1 MNSKEIKTEIFFCYK
16 YWNNKI
22 NFRKTVIVHQFLK
35 LILFIVGISCV
46 FSPVFSQ
53 PSGNLEAKYYN
64 TDNRSS
70 TFNNFAGTVIETR
83 YWDKIDTTN
92 YNPQGQGDRWSVDV
106 QGYIFIP
113 SLGNYYF
120 ETYSDDGVRL
130 KVDGQI
136 VINNWT
142 DHAPTINTGSI
153 NLQAGWKQIHLQMYE
168 WGGGT
173 RLRLRWKPPGQSNY
187 SFPPTL
193 NLSSDLPDTTAPTLS
208 VVSISSDNSTSTK
221 AVPDDVVS
229 LTFTASE
236 TISTPTVT
244 FSSGGASVNGTVS
257 VQNTNANTWTASF
270 AANANDT
277 AGPVTYSI
285 AFSDSAGNAG
295 TAVTSTSDGTAVAI
309 VIDSGAPTLLSST
322 PSDNSAGATLDQNI
336 VLTFSEDVI
345 AGSGDIE
352 LFERSG
358 NTLVESFTVSSSMIS
373 GATVTLNPAADFKP
387 NASYYLQIP
396 ATAFVDAAGN
406 NYAGITNKTAFDF
419 TTRQRTAKEAFTEVK
434 DDIGAKMKSNT
445 TKQIRSFATA
455 TTAVVSSA
463 RGRVFSKRVSSS
475 RSGGA
480 TRSVGGGGGSS
491 GGSGGGAAAG
501 GATGGGGSDGSGEAS
516 GGGTDGG
523 SNDSSNDSDTESSF
537 DLRSS
542 TRGTNA
548 SGIINGV
555 LQSAD
560 GKLTRY
566 TETQFSYTKSENETE
581 TGSASSQVIF
591 ERERSEELTLGHFLG
606 FSLSKNSTVDSNT
619 TDIESVGL
627 QVGGYFVRNMT
638 EDLFVDGYV
647 AVSLLA
653 NKMEVTT
660 TSMTAEAD
668 YVSRM
673 GAMGLAV
680 TGSFDIDRWEVL
692 PTFAADY
699 SAVSSQEAAFEVT
712 SGAGNSNEL
721 SSPGNVRQLSLTFS
735 PDFRTSFDYYDG
747 YWSQGST
754 FSVKPKVTC
763 QRVDQGTITEE
774 CGQGANVSV
783 TSQDESQMKTLS
795 FTLGIDT
802 ISNDTT
808 YSANALYKVEF

>member
-1 MNSKEIKTEIFFCYK
+1 M
-16 YWNNKI
+16 
-22 NFRKTVIVHQFLK
+22 
-35 LILFIVGISCV
+35 
-46 FSPVFSQ
+46 
-53 PSGNLEAKYYN
+53 
-64 TDNRSS
+64 
-70 TFNNFAGTVIETR
+70 
-83 YWDKIDTTN
+83 
-92 YNPQGQGDRWSVDV
+92 
-106 QGYIFIP
+106 
-113 SLGNYYF
+113 
-120 ETYSDDGVRL
+120 
-130 KVDGQI
+130 
-136 VINNWT
+136 
-142 DHAPTINTGSI
+142 
-153 NLQAGWKQIHLQMYE
+153 
-168 WGGGT
+168 
-173 RLRLRWKPPGQSNY
+173 
-187 SFPPTL
+187 
-193 NLSSDLPDTTAPTLS
+193 
-208 VVSISSDNSTSTK
+208 
-221 AVPDDVVS
+221 
-229 LTFTASE
+229 
-236 TISTPTVT
+236 
-244 FSSGGASVNGTVS
+244 
-257 VQNTNANTWTASF
+257 
-270 AANANDT
+270 
-277 AGPVTYSI
+277 
-285 AFSDSAGNAG
+285 
-295 TAVTSTSDGTAVAI
+295 
-309 VIDSGAPTLLSST
+309 
-322 PSDNSAGATLDQNI
+322 
-336 VLTFSEDVI
+336 
-345 AGSGDIE
+345 
-352 LFERSG
+352 
-358 NTLVESFTVSSSMIS
+358 
-373 GATVTLNPAADFKP
+373 
-387 NASYYLQIP
+387 
-396 ATAFVDAAGN
+396 DAAGN

-475 RSGGA
+475 RSGRA

-501 GATGGGGSDGSGEAS
+501 GATGGGGSDGSGDAS

-523 SNDSSNDSDTESSF
+523 GNDGGGSDSNDSSNDSDTESSF

-647 AVSLLA
+647 ALSLLA

>member
-1 MNSKEIKTEIFFCYK
+1 MT
-16 YWNNKI
+16 
-22 NFRKTVIVHQFLK
+22 
-35 LILFIVGISCV
+35 
-46 FSPVFSQ
+46 
-53 PSGNLEAKYYN
+53 
-64 TDNRSS
+64 SS
-70 TFNNFAGTVIETR
+70 
-83 YWDKIDTTN
+83 
-92 YNPQGQGDRWSVDV
+92 
-106 QGYIFIP
+106 
-113 SLGNYYF
+113 
-120 ETYSDDGVRL
+120 
-130 KVDGQI
+130 
-136 VINNWT
+136 
-142 DHAPTINTGSI
+142 
-153 NLQAGWKQIHLQMYE
+153 
-168 WGGGT
+168 
-173 RLRLRWKPPGQSNY
+173 
-187 SFPPTL
+187 
-193 NLSSDLPDTTAPTLS
+193 
-208 VVSISSDNSTSTK
+208 K

-244 FSSGGASVNGTVS
+244 FSSGGASVNGAVS
-257 VQNTNANTWTASF
+257 VQNTSANTWTASF
-270 AANANDT
+270 AANTNDT

-285 AFSDSAGNAG
+285 AFSDNAGNAG
-295 TAVTSTSDGTAVAI
+295 TDVTSTSDGTAVAI

-387 NASYYLQIP
+387 NVSYYLQIP

-434 DDIGAKMKSNT
+434 DDIGLKMKSNT
-445 TKQIRSFATA
+445 TKQIRSFASA

-475 RSGGA
+475 PSGGA
-480 TRSVGGGGGSS
+480 SRSSGGGPRS
-491 GGSGGGAAAG
+491 GGSGGGSGPGTNSTG
-501 GATGGGGSDGSGEAS
+501 GANSSDGGGSS

-523 SNDSSNDSDTESSF
+523 GSDNSGSDSNDSSNDSDTESSF

-548 SGIINGV
+548 SGKINGV
-555 LQSAD
+555 LRSAD

-606 FSLSKNSTVDSNT
+606 FSLSKNSTVDTNT
-619 TDIESVGL
+619 TDIESVGF
-627 QVGGYFVRNMT
+627 QIGTYFVRNMT

-647 AVSLLA
+647 AASLLT
-653 NKMEVTT
+653 NNMEVTT
-660 TSMTAEAD
+660 SSMTAEAD
-668 YVSRM
+668 YISRM
-673 GAMGLAV
+673 AATGLAV
-680 TGSFDIDRWEVL
+680 TGSFDVDRWNIL
-692 PTFAADY
+692 PTFAVDY
-699 SAVSSQEAAFEVT
+699 SVVSSQEAAFEVT

-763 QRVDQGTITEE
+763 QRIDQDTITEE
-774 CGQGANVSV
+774 CGQGATVSV
-783 TSQDESQMKTLS
+783 VSQDESQMKTLS
-795 FTLGIDT
+795 LTLGIDT

>member
-1 MNSKEIKTEIFFCYK
+1 M
-16 YWNNKI
+16 
-22 NFRKTVIVHQFLK
+22 
-35 LILFIVGISCV
+35 
-46 FSPVFSQ
+46 
-53 PSGNLEAKYYN
+53 
-64 TDNRSS
+64 
-70 TFNNFAGTVIETR
+70 
-83 YWDKIDTTN
+83 
-92 YNPQGQGDRWSVDV
+92 
-106 QGYIFIP
+106 
-113 SLGNYYF
+113 
-120 ETYSDDGVRL
+120 
-130 KVDGQI
+130 
-136 VINNWT
+136 
-142 DHAPTINTGSI
+142 
-153 NLQAGWKQIHLQMYE
+153 
-168 WGGGT
+168 
-173 RLRLRWKPPGQSNY
+173 
-187 SFPPTL
+187 
-193 NLSSDLPDTTAPTLS
+193 
-208 VVSISSDNSTSTK
+208 
-221 AVPDDVVS
+221 AVPDDIIS

-236 TISTPTVT
+236 TISSPTVT
-244 FSSGGASVNGTVS
+244 FLSGGASVNDTVT
-257 VQNTNANTWTASF
+257 VQNTSANTWTASF

-277 AGPVTYSI
+277 AGSVTYSI

-295 TAVTSTSDGTAVAI
+295 AAVTSTSDGTAVAI
-309 VIDSGAPTLLSST
+309 VIDSEAPTLLSIT
-322 PSDNSAGATLDQNI
+322 PLDNSVGAKLDQNI
-336 VLTFSEDVI
+336 VLTFSENII
-345 AGSGDIE
+345 AGSGEIK

-358 NTLVESFTVSSSMIS
+358 DKLVDTFTVSSSMIS
-373 GATVTLNPAADFKP
+373 GAMVTLNPAADFKP
-387 NASYYLQIP
+387 NASYYLQIST
-396 ATAFVDAAGN
+396 TAFVDAAGN

-463 RGRVFSKRVSSS
+463 RGRVLSKRISSS

-480 TRSVGGGGGSS
+480 SRSSGVTRSVGGGG
-491 GGSGGGAAAG
+491 
-501 GATGGGGSDGSGEAS
+501 ATGGGSSDGSGEA
-516 GGGTDGG
+516 GDRIDGG
-523 SNDSSNDSDTESSF
+523 SNDRSNDSDTESSF

-606 FSLSKNSTVDSNT
+606 FSLSKNSTIDSNT